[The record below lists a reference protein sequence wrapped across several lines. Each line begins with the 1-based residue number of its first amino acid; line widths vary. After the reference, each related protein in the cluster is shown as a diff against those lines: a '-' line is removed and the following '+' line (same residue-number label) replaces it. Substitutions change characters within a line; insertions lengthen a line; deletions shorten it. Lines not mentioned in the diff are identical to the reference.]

1 MCLTKCYNIYNICLP
16 LDVTDARILIHDGQ
30 IKSFHEDTGLAYLP
44 WGPGEF
50 REFLNCFVHA
60 RTNWHLKLEA
70 QVIYTKK
77 IMTLTKIYGA
87 EDAYNLAKLQLRRA
101 YKVLKGTS
109 LKQKTVPQS
118 EESKQAM
125 KETLSANFAKAVA
138 EAKKKAQMKAI
149 QRKMK
154 ASSPKEP
161 SSIYWPSDFYKYK
174 EITNEKNDPTFL
186 PGDFHNFRKLPKQKK
201 NTFLPADFPLFRKTM
216 NKKTIP
222 LFMPCDFF
230 KFKEYFKEPEGTS
243 YLPGAFLFF
252 RHLSVRRILRHFL
265 PSSFV
270 HYKALHSPQETYL
283 PGDFPHFYDTW
294 VRDEFSGKRKQTRNG
309 FKKSNKMVSRKCS
322 KRQRLNTL
330 SAAVRMKAHQ
340 MFNPKPV
347 HPEPLRLKENRPT
360 LVSLNPHLGR
370 FMRRVQPVSVV

>member
-16 LDVTDARILIHDGQ
+16 LDVTDARISIHDGQ
-30 IKSFHEDTGLAYLP
+30 IKSFHEDTGSAYLP

-60 RTNWHLKLEA
+60 RTNWHSKLEA

-87 EDAYNLAKLQLRRA
+87 EDAYNLAKSQLRRA

-125 KETLSANFAKAVA
+125 KETLGANFAKAVA
-138 EAKKKAQMKAI
+138 EAKKKAQIKKKMKA
-149 QRKMK
+149 

-174 EITNEKNDPTFL
+174 EITNEKNSPIFL
-186 PGDFHNFRKLPKQKK
+186 PGDFHNFRKLFKEK
-201 NTFLPADFPLFRKTM
+201 NDSFLPADFPLFRKTM

-222 LFMPCDFF
+222 QYLPCDFF
-230 KFKEYFKEPEGTS
+230 KFKDYFKEPESTS

-252 RHLSVRRILRHFL
+252 KHLFVKKILRHFL
-265 PSSFV
+265 PNSFV
-270 HYKALHSPQETYL
+270 HYKALHSPPETYL
-283 PGDFPHFYDTW
+283 PGDFPQFYDTW
-294 VRDEFSGKRKQTRNG
+294 VRDEFSGKRRKTKKG
-309 FKKSNKMVSRKCS
+309 FKKSNKMVSRKSS
-322 KRQRLNTL
+322 KKQRLNAP
-330 SAAVRMKAHQ
+330 SAAARQKAHQ

-347 HPEPLRLKENRPT
+347 NPEPIRLKKNKPT
-360 LVSLNPHLGR
+360 CSSLNPHFGR
-370 FMRRVQPVSVV
+370 LIRRTQLVSVV